1 MKVEFGPSTGLA
13 PAPAIEVDSKV
24 APAVVTVDQ
33 PTPAPVADAERAPF
47 PPGSLTPVQH
57 AAKTGGLM
65 LGDTIPDFK
74 DIILPRLNIVQ
85 GVGNLKDQFPQG
97 AIVFNQST
105 VLFVPPDIDPQT
117 GNVRRAAT
125 APVDITVLGFRPSR
139 FVEKIEGGG
148 KGLIVNTEAE
158 VRSNGGTL
166 DYKEH
171 KLKKSSGMKLFQVLA
186 EGLLA
191 IERPESV
198 ADDDTVFVYEAEG
211 KKYALA
217 IWAMK
222 GSAYTAAAKRVFFTA
237 RACGCLR
244 QGYPTHSYSLT
255 TRLEG
260 FDNGNKAWVPVC
272 IAKAKNTPKFLEF
285 VASVIQAPEAPA
297 DGTGSN

>member
-24 APAVVTVDQ
+24 APTAPTTEQ
-33 PTPAPVADAERAPF
+33 PAQQSAPAPVPDTERSPF

-125 APVDITVLGFRPSR
+125 APVGITVLGFRPSR

-171 KLKKSSGMKLFQVLA
+171 KLKKASGMRLFQVLA
-186 EGLLA
+186 EGLVA
-191 IERPESV
+191 IERPE
-198 ADDDTVFVYEAEG
+198 T
-211 KKYALA
+211 
-217 IWAMK
+217 
-222 GSAYTAAAKRVFFTA
+222 
-237 RACGCLR
+237 
-244 QGYPTHSYSLT
+244 
-255 TRLEG
+255 
-260 FDNGNKAWVPVC
+260 
-272 IAKAKNTPKFLEF
+272 
-285 VASVIQAPEAPA
+285 
-297 DGTGSN
+297 